1 MVVVLFILVVQHVL
15 FGTESLGGLNRVAR
29 VAFDNVGCQQFV
41 FRVRRVGNAV
51 HSTIGEVIPNGISE
65 INETAGWGEGGRH
78 ASAAEVVALLRGRG
92 MNRLTLVWG
101 SKFIAG
107 SWIET
112 NPTGELLTPVPGGLV
127 VFRER
132 HNVTHDGLAG
142 SVGND
147 GVTGRSRRGHLDLVQ
162 GRCASEVPGSREHGV

>member
-65 INETAGWGEGGRH
+65 INETAGWGEKGCH
-78 ASAAEVVALLRGRG
+78 AGAAVVVIFLRGAGVNGSEFIRG
-92 MNRLTLVWG
+92 SELV
-101 SKFIAG
+101 AG
-107 SWIET
+107 TWI
-112 NPTGELLTPVPGGLV
+112 
-127 VFRER
+127 
-132 HNVTHDGLAG
+132 
-142 SVGND
+142 
-147 GVTGRSRRGHLDLVQ
+147 
-162 GRCASEVPGSREHGV
+162 